1 METIEEY
8 QKIHF
13 NFDFEK
19 LINIENSKIKIEN
32 NIYNSVSG
40 EKINNEIYIII
51 DFLNVIVF
59 VFCASSTIMDNS
71 SFASYF
77 ATNSYRR
84 KSFVAFVLRTLQGL
98 HTQML
103 SGQQRYDIRSI
114 LESGIY
120 GAIISTPI
128 SNYLESIMLRIFGK
142 STLGRI
148 LFTNFV
154 TFPIVVVF
162 LFGMKTW
169 QLNRNNKELTAS
181 DVYSQLQHNVMIGLW
196 PTMKNLWLYMIP
208 LTFFV
213 QHYLSP
219 SLWIPTYE
227 LFSFIYGLLLK
238 YYTVARHG
246 SNSLIKK

>member
-1 METIEEY
+1 
-8 QKIHF
+8 
-13 NFDFEK
+13 
-19 LINIENSKIKIEN
+19 
-32 NIYNSVSG
+32 
-40 EKINNEIYIII
+40 
-51 DFLNVIVF
+51 
-59 VFCASSTIMDNS
+59 MDNS

-128 SNYLESIMLRIFGK
+128 SNYLESIMLRIFRK